1 MERDFVPTCEEKGKP
16 KPIADDVNPGVC
28 QINQKREDSQW
39 GDWENPDTTTGENTI
54 ERFEFFEIFWVYSV
68 PPPPPPPPQ

>member
-1 MERDFVPTCEEKGKP
+1 MPTCEEKGKP

-54 ERFEFFEIFWVYSV
+54 ERFEFF
-68 PPPPPPPPQ
+68 